1 MKVDDYAFTLNSNQR
16 IDEDEDDTETEST
29 QIGRS
34 QKSHKELSKDEL
46 NRKVSLNCSLIHKS
60 LLLLLLL
67 GVREIAWVNPATHV
81 YGDKPRSMLD

>member
-16 IDEDEDDTETEST
+16 IDEDEDEAETEST

-46 NRKVSLNCSLIHKS
+46 NRKVSLNCSYASHYYYYCCWELER
-60 LLLLLLL
+60 LP
-67 GVREIAWVNPATHV
+67 G
-81 YGDKPRSMLD
+81 